1 MKQLIKSN
9 LSEKPNTS
17 KQVTFSIS
25 QMRLEMIEIEGNRK
39 KVKESERKRKVQRER
54 SSLRILFEKL

>member
-25 QMRLEMIEIEGNRK
+25 QMRLEMIEIEGSRK
-39 KVKESERKRKVQRER
+39 KVKESERERKVQRER
-54 SSLRILFEKL
+54 ERDRV